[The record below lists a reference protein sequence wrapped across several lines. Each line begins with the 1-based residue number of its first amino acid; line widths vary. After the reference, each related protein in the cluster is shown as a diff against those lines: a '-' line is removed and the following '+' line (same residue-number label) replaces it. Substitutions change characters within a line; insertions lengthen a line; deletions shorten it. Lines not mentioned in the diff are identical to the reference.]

1 MAMAVYEHTYKQYL
15 GKLTPEWS
23 RFLVIPRHAFRD
35 VFKSKL
41 FIAFYVCCFLP
52 LLAEAILIYLHHNV
66 SAIEILKSMQIV
78 NSIRELIPIDA
89 TFFQFFVNFQATLA
103 FFVALLVGPPLV
115 ARDLRNNALP
125 LYLCRPFSRTDY
137 VLGKMSVLLIL
148 LSAMTWVPQL
158 LLFLFQSYLEGPSW
172 FLSNLSL
179 ASAIFI
185 SSVVWILLLALLS
198 QAVSALVKW
207 RVIASGALLGLFFIP
222 SVFGEIVNQLFQTR
236 WGSIISLG
244 ALIKNV
250 TSGLFGTFV
259 EASTHVT
266 EWDGRVGREI
276 ILNEPPLWVSWFA
289 LFVVCAI
296 CLALLS
302 RKVKAYEVVR

>member
-1 MAMAVYEHTYKQYL
+1 MAVYEHTYKQYL

-41 FIAFYVCCFLP
+41 FTAFFVVCFIP
-52 LLAEAILIYLHHNV
+52 LLIETILIYLHHNV
-66 SAIEILKSMQIV
+66 NALAILKV
-78 NSIRELIPIDA
+78 DVRELIPIDA
-89 TFFQFFVNFQATLA
+89 SFFQTFVNVQGTFA
-103 FFVALLVGPPLV
+103 FFVTLLVGPPLV
-115 ARDLRNNALP
+115 ARDLRNNGLP
-125 LYLCRPFSRTDY
+125 LYLCRPFSRTEY

-148 LSAMTWVPQL
+148 LSMITWVPQL
-158 LLFLFQSYLEGPSW
+158 LLFLFQSYLEGASW
-172 FLSNLSL
+172 FVDNLSL

-185 SSVVWILLLALLS
+185 GSVVWILLLALLS

-207 RVIASGALLGLFFIP
+207 RVIASAALLGIFFIP
-222 SVFGEIVNQLFQTR
+222 SVFGEVINNLFLTR
-236 WGSIISLG
+236 WGNIISLG

-250 TSGLFGTFV
+250 TAGLFGTFV
-259 EASTHVT
+259 RASGHFTD
-266 EWDGRVGREI
+266 WDGRAGHEI
-276 ILNEPPLWVSWFA
+276 IVYEPPLWASWFA
-289 LFVVCAI
+289 LFVICAI

>member
-1 MAMAVYEHTYKQYL
+1 MAVYEHTYKQYL
-15 GKLTPEWS
+15 GRLTPEWS

-41 FIAFYVCCFLP
+41 FTAFFVVCFIP
-52 LLAEAILIYLHHNV
+52 LLIEAILIYLHHNV
-66 SAIEILKSMQIV
+66 NALAILKV
-78 NSIRELIPIDA
+78 NVRELIPIDA
-89 TFFQFFVNFQATLA
+89 FFFQTFVNLQASFA
-103 FFVALLVGPPLV
+103 FFVTLLVGPPLV

-125 LYLCRPFSRTDY
+125 LYLCRPFSRTEY

-158 LLFLFQSYLEGPSW
+158 LLFLFQSYLEGGRW
-172 FLSNLSL
+172 FIDNLWL

-185 SSVVWILLLALLS
+185 GSVVWILLLALLS

-207 RVIASGALLGLFFIP
+207 RVIASAALLGIFFIP
-222 SVFGEIVNQLFQTR
+222 SVFGEVINQIFLTR
-236 WGSIISLG
+236 WGNIISLG
-244 ALIKNV
+244 ALMKNV
-250 TSGLFGTFV
+250 TAGLFGTFV
-259 EASTHVT
+259 QASGHIT

-276 ILNEPPLWVSWFA
+276 IVNEPPLIASWFA